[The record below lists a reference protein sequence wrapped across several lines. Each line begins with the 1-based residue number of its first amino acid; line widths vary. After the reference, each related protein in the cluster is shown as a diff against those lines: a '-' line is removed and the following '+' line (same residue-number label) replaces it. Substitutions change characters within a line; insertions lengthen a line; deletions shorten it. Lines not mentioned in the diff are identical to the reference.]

1 MTSKF
6 LRNDDDEDFQD
17 FRTSPKKLG
26 YTVRTIKLNEF
37 RVKLDE
43 YIVEPSYYSDI
54 FDLMMDASE
63 HDQIN
68 FFIASGGGRMDG
80 LSVLLEGLRLTKA
93 HTTAVLISDVHS
105 SASIFALNCDD
116 VIVTDSAHMLCHE
129 VTYGYEGKGSD
140 VYSHVA
146 HIKKITEKVII
157 ETYEGFLDQS
167 EIERLLAGKQVYL
180 DADQIRKCLEKRDAY
195 FAAKEKK
202 EETPAILEPVK
213 TSRKKK
219 APVEA

>member
-1 MTSKF
+1 MTNKA
-6 LRNDDDEDFQD
+6 LRNDDDEDFQE
-17 FRTSPKKLG
+17 FRTNSKKLG
-26 YTVRTIKLNEF
+26 YTVRTIKINDF

-63 HDQIN
+63 HDQIT

-80 LSVLLEGLRLTKA
+80 LSVLLEGLRLTNA
-93 HTTAVLISDVHS
+93 RTTAVLLSDAHS

-116 VIVTDSAHMLCHE
+116 IIVTDSAHMLCHE

-146 HIKKITEKVII
+146 HIKKITEKVIR
-157 ETYEGFLDQS
+157 ETYEGFLDES
-167 EIERLLAGKQVYL
+167 EIDRLLAGKQVYL
-180 DADQIRKCLEKRDAY
+180 DADEIRRYLERRDDY
-195 FAAKEKK
+195 FEAKEKQAESEVIK
-202 EETPAILEPVK
+202 EPAKP
-213 TSRKKK
+213 SRKKK
-219 APVEA
+219 TPVEV